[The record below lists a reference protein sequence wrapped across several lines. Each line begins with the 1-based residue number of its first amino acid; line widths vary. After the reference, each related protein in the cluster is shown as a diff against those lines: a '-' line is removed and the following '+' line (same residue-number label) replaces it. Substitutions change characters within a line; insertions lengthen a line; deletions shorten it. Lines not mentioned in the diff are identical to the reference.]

1 MNNTHTHTPKSNN
14 LFFLQTENGN
24 FNFCDCP
31 WVKVCVLGGSGGING
46 PSCCQL
52 SLVGIT
58 APYVCLRGSGDVC
71 HRWRPVWTYTPHNDS
86 VMSPPTPTIHAL
98 PRPRVTSCSSAG
110 CDHKELNKT
119 GFERWDNRAVSSQLQ
134 AKLSLSRFAEFAD
147 AAVGP
152 TGSQVSDW
160 VCKGSTAT
168 DPTYMN

>member
-1 MNNTHTHTPKSNN
+1 MGTLISVTVHESK
-14 LFFLQTENGN
+14 
-24 FNFCDCP
+24 C
-31 WVKVCVLGGSGGING
+31 VCWGGSGGING

-52 SLVGIT
+52 SLVGIK
-58 APYVCLRGSGDVC
+58 APYVCLRGSGDMC

-110 CDHKELNKT
+110 RDHKELNKT